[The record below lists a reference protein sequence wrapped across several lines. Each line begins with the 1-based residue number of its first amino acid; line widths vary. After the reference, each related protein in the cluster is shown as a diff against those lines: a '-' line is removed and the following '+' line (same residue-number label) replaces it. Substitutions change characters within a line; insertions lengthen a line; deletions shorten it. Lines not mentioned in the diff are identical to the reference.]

1 MKNVQIRKTFKN
13 PAQPGIYYRLLCLTG
28 QNKGTSYFLK
38 GKRLV
43 LGRGKEADIP
53 VLDINSSKHHAEMK
67 RLGDEYI
74 LTDLGS
80 LNGVFIN
87 DERVIQRHMTA
98 GDRLII
104 GKTVYKYDVLDIKE
118 DLASMIGIK
127 KEPEPEIEEEEIVP
141 EKKEK
146 KPLNKKLLIGIGALV
161 VLFLFDSD
169 EPKPKAGRK
178 PASKE
183 KGTEDSIEKDFK
195 SMLKKG
201 DSAADKE
208 VRDKLAGAIHRG
220 LRELREKNYFR
231 AIQEFNM
238 ALILQPNHARA
249 SFYLSKT
256 KGALDDE
263 ISLNFLRA
271 RRETSAL
278 KYQGAIV
285 SYCQVINLLEGY
297 ESDERFIEAKE
308 QIELLEEKLGLEK
321 GATKCTERR

>member
-13 PAQPGIYYRLLCLTG
+13 PAQPGTYYRLLCLTG

-53 VLDINSSKHHAEMK
+53 VLDTNSSKHHAEMK
-67 RLGDEYI
+67 RLGSEYI

-80 LNGVFIN
+80 LNGVIIN
-87 DERVIQRHMTA
+87 DERVIQRHMA
-98 GDRLII
+98 PGDRLII
-104 GKTVYKYDVLDIKE
+104 GKTVYKYDVIDVKE

-127 KEPEPEIEEEEIVP
+127 KEEGPEEEEEVTP
-141 EKKEK
+141 EEKEK
-146 KPLNKKLLIGIGALV
+146 KPLNKKLLIGIGVLA
-161 VLFLFDSD
+161 VLFLFDSED
-169 EPKPKAGRK
+169 PGPKAKRG
-178 PASKE
+178 PAGDTKKE
-183 KGTEDSIEKDFK
+183 DDSIEKDFRT
-195 SMLKKG
+195 MIKKG
-201 DSAADKE
+201 DSAADKG
-208 VRDKLAGAIHRG
+208 VQDKLAGAIHRG

-238 ALILQPNHARA
+238 ALILQPNHGRA

-263 ISLNFLRA
+263 IGLNFLRA
-271 RRETSAL
+271 RRETLAL

-297 ESDERFIEAKE
+297 DSDERFVEAKE
-308 QIELLEEKLGLEK
+308 QIQILEEKLGLEK
-321 GATKCTERR
+321 GATKCTEKR

>member
-1 MKNVQIRKTFKN
+1 V
-13 PAQPGIYYRLLCLTG
+13 
-28 QNKGTSYFLK
+28 
-38 GKRLV
+38 
-43 LGRGKEADIP
+43 DIP
-53 VLDINSSKHHAEMK
+53 VLDINSSKLHAEMK
-67 RLGDEYI
+67 RIGSEYI

-87 DERVIQRHMTA
+87 DERVLQRHMST

-104 GKTVYKYDVLDIKE
+104 GKTVYKYDVIDVKE
-118 DLASMIGIK
+118 DLASLIGIK
-127 KEPEPEIEEEEIVP
+127 KEEELEEEEEIIP

-146 KPLNKKLLIGIGALV
+146 KPLNKKLLIGIGVLA
-161 VLFLFDSD
+161 VLFLFDTD
-169 EPKPKAGRK
+169 EPAPKAKRR
-178 PASKE
+178 PASEDK
-183 KGTEDSIEKDFK
+183 KVDDSIEKDFR

-201 DSAADKE
+201 ESDADKE
-208 VRDKLAGAIHRG
+208 VKDKLAGAIHRG

-238 ALILQPNHARA
+238 ALILHPNHSRS

-271 RRETSAL
+271 RRETLAL

-297 ESDERFIEAKE
+297 DSDERFVEAKE
-308 QIELLEEKLGLEK
+308 QIEILEEKLGLEK
-321 GATKCTERR
+321 GATKCTEKR